1 MEERKKRDRR
11 TFAKTHSKDA
21 SIYKRSI
28 VPFSLSSSESPN
40 NDRRE
45 DGAQDKKVQDR
56 QTSPTSKSTRSQTHR
71 KVCFQTSRTYTFFR
85 VSSTYYDCFPHS
97 TSTHNK
103 RPPRTAT
110 TKTTPPLTMMISK
123 EWTVRKYKCDQ
134 GKISD
139 SFPTGSDSGST
150 KYRRRNSQFPVLSDT
165 LVISHRANNNRTTI
179 TYLFKRTL
187 TE

>member
-1 MEERKKRDRR
+1 MEHKTRKY
-11 TFAKTHSKDA
+11 KT
-21 SIYKRSI
+21 
-28 VPFSLSSSESPN
+28 
-40 NDRRE
+40 
-45 DGAQDKKVQDR
+45 DR
-56 QTSPTSKSTRSQTHR
+56 QAPHLGQVDSEPDTQKSLFPN
-71 KVCFQTSRTYTFFR
+71 FQNLYFLPSFIHLLRLL
-85 VSSTYYDCFPHS
+85 PHS

-110 TKTTPPLTMMISK
+110 TKTTPLTMMISQ

-134 GKISD
+134 EKISD

>member
-11 TFAKTHSKDA
+11 TFAKTHSKA
-21 SIYKRSI
+21 MHQFINGQLFLFLFLLPSLQTTTEEKMEHKTRKYKT
-28 VPFSLSSSESPN
+28 
-40 NDRRE
+40 
-45 DGAQDKKVQDR
+45 DR
-56 QTSPTSKSTRSQTHR
+56 QAPHLSTKLTRSQTHR

-85 VSSTYYDCFPHS
+85 VSSTYYDSFPPF
-97 TSTHNK
+97 THNK

-110 TKTTPPLTMMISK
+110 TKTTPLTMMISQ

-150 KYRRRNSQFPVLSDT
+150 KYRRRNSQFPVLTS
-165 LVISHRANNNRTTI
+165 VI
-179 TYLFKRTL
+179 LW
-187 TE
+187 